1 MLAKAEVEAFVDKGV
16 LSGDTGQYMLGAAQS
31 EADPD
36 RIYTCQDSG
45 GVWVSL
51 DHGNSWNNLMN
62 RGLYTRY
69 TTGIAV
75 DPLDSRRVFLLT
87 QGGGTGAAIT
97 SGCSARSTAG

>member
-1 MLAKAEVEAFVDKGV
+1 MSEGV
-16 LSGDTGQYMLGAAQS
+16 LSGDNGQYMLGAAQS

-51 DHGNSWNNLMN
+51 DHGNSWNNLRN
-62 RGLYTRY
+62 RGLYARF

-87 QGGGTGAAIT
+87 QGGGTAGPRSS